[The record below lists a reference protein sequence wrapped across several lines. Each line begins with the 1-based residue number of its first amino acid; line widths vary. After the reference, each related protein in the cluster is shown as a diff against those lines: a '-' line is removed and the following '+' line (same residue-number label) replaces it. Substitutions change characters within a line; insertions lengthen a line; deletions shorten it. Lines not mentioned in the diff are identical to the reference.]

1 MRESVCGCVG
11 GFECACV
18 FMCVCVCVNV
28 CVCTLVHARCTHVYV
43 SQRGARVQS
52 VRERECVCGWM

>member
-1 MRESVCGCVG
+1 VRESVCGCVG

-28 CVCTLVHARCTHVYV
+28 CVRTLVHARCTHVYV
-43 SQRGARVQS
+43 SQRGARVR
-52 VRERECVCGWM
+52 V